1 MFGKLQTPSPYHEA
15 PPPSAGPA
23 PGPPPLHPPPDLS
36 EYLRSA
42 NGAADV
48 QNQQMQPYIGPVPSS
63 KPSSSPDGQVQLPEG
78 SNDVD
83 QAGAA
88 WISSAFC
95 FDQYHGEQQV
105 SSDQQMYDANQY
117 YSNQYHQP
125 EQQSQLALPHQLQ
138 PFYDQYNASQYHEQY
153 YNWFYAQPEYMQHA
167 ATAQQ
172 QHYPDYY
179 GAAALVQ
186 YGYPS
191 QSPASW
197 AAPESATAPESLAVD
212 ILDGAESFVIGP
224 RGAHVN
230 AMQAETGCRVRVQ
243 PSVDRRSRA
252 QTASIS
258 GGDASARARCAA
270 LVQAKIA
277 EFYDTQHEQ
286 RAPYAQGHAGRGAY
300 NSESRNASASATG
313 DYNSLLRLRL
323 FYDCA
328 VPSCSGSSSRM
339 PIEST
344 LLFS

>member
-230 AMQAETGCRVRVQ
+230 AMQARGIAVTAGQSRGRAGRV
-243 PSVDRRSRA
+243 
-252 QTASIS
+252 S
-258 GGDASARARCAA
+258 GDEVGVRFVERPRFCAWACACARCAA
-270 LVQAKIA
+270 ILTAVRRRRRRRGAA
-277 EFYDTQHEQ
+277 CVCSLASTGALG
-286 RAPYAQGHAGRGAY
+286 RRPLASPAATRVRAQGARTPCLVSRAGV
-300 NSESRNASASATG
+300 
-313 DYNSLLRLRL
+313 L
-323 FYDCA
+323 FFA
-328 VPSCSGSSSRM
+328 RAEVVRRH
-339 PIEST
+339 
-344 LLFS
+344 